1 MHPFLRDRRGLLVL
15 TLAAGA
21 SLAAAEPKS
30 TPTSPTD
37 EEREKVVTLSPFEVV
52 SDNNGYYQSNTM
64 SGTRL
69 NSKIE
74 DLGASITVVTKQ
86 QMQDLALLDLNDIF
100 SYEAGTEGTRNYT
113 SISFERD
120 GNNITDNVERNPQG
134 ANRIRGVGA
143 ANITFGNFA
152 GSGRVPIDPIN
163 IDAVEISRGP
173 NANIFGIGNAS
184 GSVNSVPAS
193 ANLLKAKSQ
202 FAVRVDD
209 REGFRTTVDL
219 NRVLKPGVLAVRGST
234 VFQRDAYVLKPSGTD
249 TTRYNGM
256 VKFRPFKTTT
266 LSASYTHYKMHG
278 NRPNSITPVD
288 GISAWKAAGSP
299 TWDPITFT
307 AKIDGRSVG
316 VFPGA
321 TSATTTPV
329 VFNNLASQN
338 ASLIFVDRD
347 GIKYWTTSRATN
359 SNNPASGNQSMILMS
374 SSPAQVRATQPLF
387 SNNPTV
393 TDRAIYDWMK
403 INVSAPNYYEDRAQ
417 ISTVSLEQLVFETR
431 RQSLAGQLSWYRESN
446 ERLSINTIS
455 QSPYGNIGV
464 GGIAVDVNERL
475 LDGSTNPYFLRPFI
489 ASANPYT
496 RSEPRDQDIYR
507 VQLAYKLDFR
517 ADKNWQRWL
526 GMHQVSSYADYS
538 HTVGRSIRYLDV
550 ITSNNPWIPAG
561 IARASTGAY
570 GGLLTSNN
578 TIRPYYRFYVGDNQ
592 GQNIDYAP
600 SNYQRGDYTLV
611 WGNGQT
617 GQFNREPVTLGR
629 AVEGVSTGQGQNTE
643 TILKSRGIIL
653 QSHLANDRVVTTFG
667 LRHDQRFSRNGGL
680 IRYLPDGID
689 IDEASFYA
697 WGPDDWAMGKG
708 PTRTAGAVVRP
719 LRWLSVHANRSDS
732 FQPASPALNLDLKR
746 LPDPAG
752 KGEDYGF
759 TLTLFDN
766 KFVLRANQYSTKVL
780 GTRAGTAGTIATRI
794 LFVDRPNVQ
803 GQNGSPAVYQ
813 LQPKAAQWATDAAA
827 AVGRTLTPAQLKT
840 ETARI
845 MGVSEDFLDPF
856 QYQVTATNDQIAKG
870 REVELNYN
878 PTPHWTMKL
887 NVTEQQSIDANL
899 APEVSRWLAARI
911 AHWKTIIDPTIN
923 RPWYT
928 ERYNNSTPAS
938 DFIAVNASSALA
950 LAQAT
955 EGKSRPQ
962 IRKYRANLSSNL
974 RLAGVSSNPIVKRF
988 NVGGALRWE
997 DKAAIGYYGV
1007 EQFPAVVTAL
1017 DPNRPVYDKPNLYV
1031 DAFVGYR
1038 TRLFSDKV
1046 SATFQLNVRN
1056 LTEDGRLQKINAYP
1070 DGTASAFRIVE
1081 RRQFILSA
1089 TFDL

>member
-1 MHPFLRDRRGLLVL
+1 VL
-15 TLAAGA
+15 TATAAV
-21 SLAAAEPKS
+21 SAAASAPAVKPKED
-30 TPTSPTD
+30 D
-37 EEREKVVTLSPFEVV
+37 EKIVALSPFEVV
-52 SDNNGYYQSNTM
+52 SDNNGYYASNTM

-86 QMQDLALLDLNDIF
+86 QMQDFALLDINDIF
-100 SYEAGTEGTRNYT
+100 NYEAGTEGTGNYT
-113 SISFERD
+113 SISFDRD
-120 GNNITDNVERNPQG
+120 GNNLTDNVEKNPQG
-134 ANRIRGVGA
+134 ANRIRGVGP

-173 NANIFGIGNAS
+173 NANIFGIGSAS

-193 ANLLKAKSQ
+193 ANLLKARSQ
-202 FAVRVDD
+202 FTARADD
-209 REGFRTTVDL
+209 REGFRTTIDL

-234 VFQRDAYVLKPSGTD
+234 VVQRDAYVLKPSGTD
-249 TTRYNGM
+249 TVRYNGM
-256 VKFRPFKTTT
+256 VKYRPFKATT

-307 AKIDGRSVG
+307 AKINGRSVG
-316 VFPGA
+316 TFPGA
-321 TSATTTPV
+321 TGATTIPV

-338 ASLIFVDRD
+338 ASLIFVDQS
-347 GIKYWTTSRATN
+347 GIGYWTTSRST
-359 SNNPASGNQSMILMS
+359 SSTNPASGNQNMILMS

-393 TDRAIYDWMK
+393 TDRSIYDWTS
-403 INVSAPNYYEDRAQ
+403 INLSAPNYYEDRAQ
-417 ISTVSLEQLVFETR
+417 ISVVALDHLFMETR
-431 RQSLAGQLSWYRESN
+431 RQSLAMQLSWYRESN

-464 GGIAVDVNERL
+464 GGIAIDVNERL
-475 LDGSTNPYFLRPFI
+475 LDGSTNPYFMRPFI

-507 VQLAYKLDFR
+507 VQLAYKFDFR
-517 ADKNWQRWL
+517 SEKNWTRWL
-526 GMHQVSSYADYS
+526 GLHQVSSYADYS
-538 HTVGRSIRYLDV
+538 HTIGRSIRYLDV

-578 TIRPYYRFYVGDNQ
+578 TIRPYYRFYAGDNQ

-600 SNYQRGDYTLV
+600 SNYQRGNYTLV

-617 GQFNREPVTLGR
+617 GVFNREPVTLGP
-629 AVEGVSTGQGQNTE
+629 AVEGVATGQAQNTE
-643 TILKSRGIIL
+643 TILKSRGAIL
-653 QSHLANDRVVTTFG
+653 QSHLLKDRVITTFG
-667 LRHDQRFSRNGGL
+667 VRRDQRFSHNGGL
-680 IRYLPDGID
+680 IRYLPDGIN
-689 IDEASFYA
+689 IDESSFYA
-697 WGPDDWAMGKG
+697 WAPDDWAMGKG

-732 FQPASPALNLDLKR
+732 FQPAGPALGLDLRR
-746 LPDPAG
+746 LPDPQG

-759 TLTLFDN
+759 SLTLFDS
-766 KFVLRANQYSTKVL
+766 KFVLRANQYTTKVL

-813 LQPKAAQWATDAAA
+813 LQPKAAQWATAAA
-827 AVGRTLTPAQLKT
+827 EAAGRTLTAAQLKT

-870 REVELNYN
+870 REIELNYN
-878 PTPHWTMKL
+878 PTPQWTMKL
-887 NVTEQQSIDANL
+887 NVTQQESIDANL
-899 APEVSRWLAARI
+899 APEVSAWLAARI

-923 RPWYT
+923 RPWFT
-928 ERYNNSTPAS
+928 ERYNNSTSAS
-938 DFIAVNASSALA
+938 EFIATSATAPLA

-962 IRKYRANLSSNL
+962 IRKYRANFSTNY
-974 RLAGVSSNPIVKRF
+974 RLAGLTENRILKRF

-1007 EQFPAVVTAL
+1007 EQFPAIITTL
-1017 DPNRPVYDKPNLYV
+1017 DPNRPIYDKANLYV
-1031 DAFVGYR
+1031 DAFIGYR
-1038 TRLFSDKV
+1038 TRLFADKV

-1070 DGTASAFRIVE
+1070 DGTPSAFRIVDP
-1081 RRQFILSA
+1081 RQFILSA

>member
-1 MHPFLRDRRGLLVL
+1 MRPNTTTWLLIAG
-15 TLAAGA
+15 LAAIA
-21 SLAAAEPKS
+21 VAPYAFAADATKKP
-30 TPTSPTD
+30 D
-37 EEREKVVTLSPFEVV
+37 EEQSVVKLSPFEVV
-52 SDNNGYYQSNTM
+52 SDNNGYYASNTM

-100 SYEAGTEGTRNYT
+100 NYEAGTEGTGNYT
-113 SISFERD
+113 SITFVRD
-120 GNNITDNVERNPQG
+120 GNNIDDNVERNPQG
-134 ANRIRGVGA
+134 ANRIRGVGP

-152 GSGRVPIDPIN
+152 GSGRVPIDPLN

-193 ANLLKAKSQ
+193 ANLLRAKSQ
-202 FAVRVDD
+202 FTARVDD
-209 REGFRTTVDL
+209 REGFRTTLDL
-219 NRVLKPGVLAVRGST
+219 NRVLKPGVFAVRGST
-234 VFQRDAYVLKPSGTD
+234 VFQRDGYQLKPSGTD
-249 TTRYNGM
+249 TTRYNAM
-256 VKFRPFKTTT
+256 VKYRPFKATT
-266 LSASYTHYKMHG
+266 LSASYTAYKMHG

-307 AKIDGRSVG
+307 AKLDGRSIG
-316 VFPGA
+316 IFPGA
-321 TSATTTPV
+321 TSAATTPV

-338 ASLIFVDRD
+338 ASLVFVDRG
-347 GIKYWTTSRATN
+347 GIAYWTTSRSTN
-359 SNNPASGNQSMILMS
+359 TTNPASGNQNMILMS
-374 SSPAQVRATQPLF
+374 SSPSQIRATQPLF

-393 TDRAIYDWMK
+393 TDRSVYDWTK
-403 INVSAPNYYEDRAQ
+403 INVSAPNYYEDHAQ
-417 ISTVSLEQLVFETR
+417 ISVVALDHIFLDTR
-431 RQSLAGQLSWYRESN
+431 RQSLAMQLSWYRESN

-507 VQLAYKLDFR
+507 AQVAYKFDFR
-517 ADKNWQRWL
+517 SDQNWLRWL
-526 GMHQVSSYADYS
+526 GLHQVSTYAEYS
-538 HTVGRSIRYLDV
+538 HTAARSIRYLDV
-550 ITSNNPWIPAG
+550 ITSNNAWIPAG

-592 GQNIDYAP
+592 GQNLDYAP
-600 SNYQRGDYTLV
+600 ANYQRGNYTLV
-611 WGNGQT
+611 WGNAQT
-617 GQFNREPVTLGR
+617 GAINREPVTLGT
-629 AVEGVSTGQGQNTE
+629 AVEGVSTGQGANSE
-643 TILKSRGIIL
+643 TILKSRGAIL
-653 QSHLANDRVVTTFG
+653 QSTLLKDRVVTTFG
-667 LRHDQRFSRNGGL
+667 VRHDQRFSHNGGL
-680 IRYLPDGID
+680 IRYLPDGINIEED
-689 IDEASFYA
+689 TFYA

-708 PTRTAGAVVRP
+708 PTRTAGVVMRP

-732 FQPASPALNLDLKR
+732 FQPASPALSLDLKR
-746 LPDPAG
+746 LPDPQG
-752 KGEDYGF
+752 TGEDYGF
-759 TLTLFDN
+759 SLNLFDG
-766 KFVLRANQYSTKVL
+766 KFVLRANQYTTKVI

-813 LQPKAAQWATDAAA
+813 LQPKAAQWATLAAEA
-827 AVGRTLTPAQLKT
+827 AGRTLTAAQLKT

-845 MGVSEDFLDPF
+845 MGVSEAFLDPF
-856 QYQVTATNDQIAKG
+856 QFGVTATNDQIAKG
-870 REVELNYN
+870 REIELNYN
-878 PTPHWTMKL
+878 PTTSWTMKL
-887 NVTEQQSIDANL
+887 NVTEQESIDANL
-899 APEVSRWLAARI
+899 APEVSAWLAKRI
-911 AHWKTIIDPTIN
+911 AHWRTIIDPTIN
-923 RPWYT
+923 RPWFT
-928 ERYNNSTPAS
+928 ERYNNSSAAA
-938 DFIAVNASSALA
+938 DFIANSATAPLA

-962 IRKYRANLSSNL
+962 IRKYRANFSTNY
-974 RLAGVSSNPIVKRF
+974 RLAGLSDHRVLKKF
-988 NVGGALRWE
+988 NIGGALRWE

-1007 EQFPAVVTAL
+1007 EQLPAVVTAL
-1017 DPNRPVYDKPNLYV
+1017 DPNRPIYDKPNLYV
-1031 DAFVGYR
+1031 DAFIGYR
-1038 TRLFSDKV
+1038 TRLFRDKV
-1046 SATFQLNVRN
+1046 GATFQLNARN
-1056 LTEDGRLQKINAYP
+1056 ITEDGRLQKINAYP
-1070 DGTASAFRIVE
+1070 DGTASAYRIID
-1081 RRQFILSA
+1081 RRQFILTA